1 MNILFE
7 TVFGSHL
14 YGTDTPSSDKD
25 FKGIYLP
32 PLDSLILG
40 RAESV
45 VSLKRSKLPGEKNTA
60 EDVDREF
67 MSLQKFIK
75 LACEGQMVAIDMLH
89 ASQDMWTRTS
99 PVWEELYMRREEF
112 YSRNMS
118 AFVGYA
124 RRQAA
129 KYGVKGSRLACAR
142 EWLKLLEEEPDLS
155 MQTIV
160 WAAVDQFPE
169 GHSIWEHAR
178 PYPDPHNP
186 TICLEALGK
195 QFTGAA
201 KAKHYLPMMKQ
212 YVEEYG
218 ERARQAEN
226 NEGIDWKAMSHAVRA
241 ALEVLTILDT
251 APARPDYRPKLVLP
265 LDKSVAKELVD
276 IKLGKL
282 SFRAVADRL
291 EWLMQDIEKA
301 AAVSTL
307 PDRIDPRS
315 FDDLILRAYKE
326 SSI

>member
-40 RAESV
+40 RAENV

-60 EDVDREF
+60 DDVDREF

-89 ASQDMWTRTS
+89 ASQDKWVRTS
-99 PVWEELYMRREEF
+99 PVWEELYMRRREF

-142 EWLKLLEEEPDLS
+142 EWLALMEYDPSRTMASVVAD
-155 MQTIV
+155 
-160 WAAVDQFPE
+160 AVTRFPE
-169 GHSIWEHAR
+169 GHYIWEHAKI
-178 PYPDPHNP
+178 YPDPKNL
-186 TICLEALGK
+186 TICLEAVGK
-195 QFTGAA
+195 MFTTTA
-201 KAKHYLPMMKQ
+201 KAGHYVSSMRLF
-212 YVEEYG
+212 VEEYG
-218 ERARQAEN
+218 ERARQAES
-226 NEGIDWKAMSHAVRA
+226 NEGIDWKAMSHAIRA
-241 ALEVLTILDT
+241 AYQVLIILNAPT
-251 APARPDYRPKLVLP
+251 AYGGQLSLP
-265 LDKSVAKELVD
+265 LPPALAEPLVSIKRGERPFKEAAKHLETLMDEIATASAKSD
-276 IKLGKL
+276 
-282 SFRAVADRL
+282 
-291 EWLMQDIEKA
+291 
-301 AAVSTL
+301 L
-307 PDRIDPRS
+307 PDHIDPRS

-326 SSI
+326 SPI

>member
-40 RAESV
+40 RAENV

-60 EDVDREF
+60 DDVDREF

-89 ASQDMWTRTS
+89 ASQDMWRRTS
-99 PVWEELYMRREEF
+99 HVWEELYMRREEF

-142 EWLKLLEEEPDLS
+142 EWLKLLEAGRELPMSQVTAD
-155 MQTIV
+155 
-160 WAAVDQFPE
+160 AVECYPE
-169 GHSIWEHAR
+169 GHYIWEHSR
-178 PYPDPHNP
+178 PYPDPHNL

-201 KAKHYLPMMKQ
+201 KAGHYLPMMKQ

-241 ALEVLTILDT
+241 AYQVLIILNAPT
-251 APARPDYRPKLVLP
+251 AYGRRLSLP
-265 LDKSVAKELVD
+265 LPPALAEPLVSIKRGERPFKEVAKH
-276 IKLGKL
+276 
-282 SFRAVADRL
+282 L
-291 EWLMQDIEKA
+291 ETLMDEIATASAK
-301 AAVSTL
+301 SDL
-307 PDRIDPRS
+307 PDHIDPHS

-326 SSI
+326 SPI